1 MIKENNF
8 PIDFIIVLTFYLIY
22 YSLYYSY
29 KFYVKDVFE
38 IFGDTHK
45 IIAENIY
52 SNIYDIYGIKLD
64 KDKLLWG
71 SVAPDILPQFKLHR
85 HYQKESLNYVVN
97 EVVKLIFISRYI
109 EFNRKVDPIAIKIL
123 SNKIGI
129 ISHYLSD
136 FVCLPHAERW
146 TFTSSM
152 FKHINYEA
160 KLNEYSPY
168 HEFKKNVIIVDDI
181 DIFQDRIIKL
191 RPIIKKYI
199 EDVVYEYSLES
210 GFENDLDFALSLS
223 LKTSYFII
231 DTVNA
236 YTEDTYK
243 EFAFEF

>member
-1 MIKENNF
+1 MGH
-8 PIDFIIVLTFYLIY
+8 V
-22 YSLYYSY
+22 
-29 KFYVKDVFE
+29 
-38 IFGDTHK
+38 
-45 IIAENIY
+45 
-52 SNIYDIYGIKLD
+52 
-64 KDKLLWG
+64 
-71 SVAPDILPQFKLHR
+71 
-85 HYQKESLNYVVN
+85 
-97 EVVKLIFISRYI
+97 
-109 EFNRKVDPIAIKIL
+109 
-123 SNKIGI
+123 
-129 ISHYLSD
+129 
-136 FVCLPHAERW
+136 
-146 TFTSSM
+146 
-152 FKHINYEA
+152 
-160 KLNEYSPY
+160 PY